1 MVRPLLM
8 GQAKGHPRAPP
19 PLHLVNFS
27 TVEVFK
33 LLYVSLYLTPLLI
46 ADCIVGKMGF
56 GD

>member
-8 GQAKGHPRAPP
+8 GQAKGHPRALP